1 MIEFLKQRAFVEFL
15 KESTFAVNE
24 VIGKAWQVTKNHY
37 FSIATLCFL
46 MFITSNA
53 SGLMAFFLKDV
64 NKGLSTIMAFIFVL
78 LYFTINLS
86 LFKYIFH
93 LLDDEN
99 SEVTIVGTLPTRSQ
113 IIRFIL
119 GTLYFSLCI
128 VVAGI
133 FLMPVLYI
141 LDPILRYFVGLG
153 WISSFSAAADLIITI
168 AVAIAVMAIF
178 IVWIRIS
185 FFPFFIIDK
194 HAAPFESIKLSLAT
208 TKGNFTKILL
218 LLLVLG
224 GFYFL
229 YLFFSYLKWPV
240 VAFVINLVS
249 SFIIVPLSSVAL
261 TVAYRKLMSEYKGD
275 KDPDIMHNLV

>member
-1 MIEFLKQRAFVEFL
+1 MMEFLRQRAFIDFL
-15 KESTFAVNE
+15 KESTFAVND
-24 VIGKAWQVTKNHY
+24 VMIKSWHVTKRNY

-64 NKGLSTIMAFIFVL
+64 NTGLSSLMALVFVL

-93 LLDDEN
+93 LLDDE
-99 SEVTIVGTLPTRSQ
+99 EGDVTIVGTLPNRTQ
-113 IIRFIL
+113 IIRFIVA
-119 GTLYFSLCI
+119 TLYFSLCI
-128 VVAGI
+128 IVAAI
-133 FLMPVLYI
+133 FLWPVLYVI
-141 LDPILRYFVGLG
+141 DPILRFIVKIG
-153 WISSFSAAADLIITI
+153 WVDSLQRAFDIIIAI
-168 AVAIAVMAIF
+168 AVAIAIMAIF
-178 IVWIRIS
+178 IIWIRIS

-194 HAAPFESIKLSLAT
+194 NVKPFESIKLSLAT

-224 GFYFL
+224 GVYFSSL
-229 YLFFSYLKWPV
+229 VFSYLKWPV
-240 VAFVINLVS
+240 VAFIVNMVS

-261 TVAYRKLMSEYKGD
+261 TIAYRQMVSDYKGEEH
-275 KDPDIMHNLV
+275 PDIIHNII

>member
-1 MIEFLKQRAFVEFL
+1 MMEFLRQRAFIDFL
-15 KESTFAVNE
+15 KESTFAVND
-24 VIGKAWQVTKNHY
+24 VMIKSWHVTKRNY

-64 NKGLSTIMAFIFVL
+64 NTGLSSIMALVFVL

-93 LLDDEN
+93 LLDDE
-99 SEVTIVGTLPTRSQ
+99 EGDVTIVGTLPNRTQ
-113 IIRFIL
+113 IIRFIVA
-119 GTLYFSLCI
+119 TLYFSLCI
-128 VVAGI
+128 IVAAI
-133 FLMPVLYI
+133 FLWPVLYVI
-141 LDPILRYFVGLG
+141 DPILRFIVKIG
-153 WISSFSAAADLIITI
+153 WVDSLQRAFDIIIAI
-168 AVAIAVMAIF
+168 AVAIAIMAIF
-178 IVWIRIS
+178 IIWIRIS

-194 HAAPFESIKLSLAT
+194 NVKPFESIKLSLAT

-224 GFYFL
+224 GVYFSSL
-229 YLFFSYLKWPV
+229 VFSYLKWPV
-240 VAFVINLVS
+240 VAFIVNMIS

-261 TVAYRKLMSEYKGD
+261 TIAYRQMVSDYKGEEH
-275 KDPDIMHNLV
+275 PDIIHNII

>member
-1 MIEFLKQRAFVEFL
+1 MIEFLRQRAFIDFL

-24 VIGKAWQVTKNHY
+24 VIGKAWLVTKRHY
-37 FSIATLCFL
+37 FSIATFCFL

-64 NKGLSTIMAFIFVL
+64 NKGLSTLMAFVFVL

-99 SEVTIVGTLPTRSQ
+99 SEVTIVGTLPTRIQ
-113 IIRFIL
+113 IIRFVVA
-119 GTLYFSLCI
+119 TLYFSVCI
-128 VVAGI
+128 LLAGM
-133 FLMPVLYI
+133 FLMPVLYVI
-141 LDPILRYFVGLG
+141 DPILRYLVNHG
-153 WISSFSAAADLIITI
+153 WVDSFDQAANLIITV
-168 AVAIAVMAIF
+168 AVAIAIVTIF
-178 IVWIRIS
+178 IIWIRIS

-194 HAAPFESIKLSLAT
+194 KATSFQSIKLSLAT
-208 TKGNFTKILL
+208 TRGNFTKILL

-229 YLFFSYLKWPV
+229 YLFFSYLKWPI
-240 VAFVINLVS
+240 VAFVINFFS

-261 TVAYRKLMSEYKGD
+261 TVAYRKLVSEYKGESH
-275 KDPDIMHNLV
+275 PDIIHHIV

>member
-1 MIEFLKQRAFVEFL
+1 MIEFLRQRAFLEFL

-24 VIGKAWQVTKNHY
+24 VMIKAWHVTKRNY

-64 NKGLSTIMAFIFVL
+64 NKGLSTLMALIFVL

-93 LLDDEN
+93 LLDDEDT
-99 SEVTIVGTLPTRSQ
+99 EVTIVGTLPTRIQ
-113 IIRFIL
+113 IIRFIVA
-119 GTLYFSLCI
+119 TLIFSLCI
-128 VVAGI
+128 IIAAV
-133 FLMPVLYI
+133 FLMPLLYI
-141 LDPILRYFVGLG
+141 IDPVLRWMVNIG
-153 WISSFSAAADLIITI
+153 WVNSFQSAADIII
-168 AVAIAVMAIF
+168 KVAVSIGVMAIF
-178 IVWIRIS
+178 MIWVRIS

-194 HAAPFESIKLSLAT
+194 NAKSFESVKLSLAT

-218 LLLVLG
+218 LLFVLG
-224 GFYFL
+224 GVYFL
-229 YLFFSYLKWPV
+229 YLFFSYLQWPI
-240 VAFVINLVS
+240 VAFIVNMIS

-261 TVAYRKLMSEYKGD
+261 TIAYRKMMSEYKGD
-275 KDPDIMHNLV
+275 EHPDIIHNIV

>member
-1 MIEFLKQRAFVEFL
+1 MIEFLKQRAFIEFL

-24 VIGKAWQVTKNHY
+24 VIGKAWHVTKRHY

-64 NKGLSTIMAFIFVL
+64 NKGLSTLMAIIFVL

-93 LLDDEN
+93 LLDDE
-99 SEVTIVGTLPTRSQ
+99 ETDVTIVSTLPTRLQ
-113 IIRFIL
+113 IIRFIV

-128 VVAGI
+128 VIAGV
-133 FLMPVLYI
+133 FLMPVLYVI
-141 LDPILRYFVGLG
+141 DPILRYFVSLG
-153 WISSFSAAADLIITI
+153 WVDSFTQTANLIITI
-168 AVAIAVMAIF
+168 AVAIALMAIF
-178 IVWIRIS
+178 IIWIRIS

-194 HAAPFESIKLSLAT
+194 GATSFESIKLSLAT
-208 TKGNFTKILL
+208 TKGNFTKIVL

-229 YLFFSYLKWPV
+229 YLFFSYLKWPI
-240 VAFVINLVS
+240 VAFIINLFS

-261 TVAYRKLMSEYKGD
+261 TIAYRKLMSEYKGD
-275 KDPDIMHNLV
+275 EHPDIMHNIV